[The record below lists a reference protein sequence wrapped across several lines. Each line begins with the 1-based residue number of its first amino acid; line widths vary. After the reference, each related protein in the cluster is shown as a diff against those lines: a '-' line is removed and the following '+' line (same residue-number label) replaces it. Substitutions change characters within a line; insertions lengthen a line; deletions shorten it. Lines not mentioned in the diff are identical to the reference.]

1 MIPEKRSIAIM
12 KELSIGN
19 TKQMLMING
28 ADVKNPLLLFLHGGP
43 GRRKSDMLGII
54 KKSWNSISR

>member
-12 KELSIGN
+12 KELSIEN

-28 ADVKNPLLLFLHGGP
+28 ADVKIHSLLFYMADRGP
-43 GRRKSDMLGII
+43 QIGYVRHYQKSL
-54 KKSWNSISR
+54 NSILQ

>member
-28 ADVKNPLLLFLHGGP
+28 ADVKNPLLLFYTAAR

>member
-1 MIPEKRSIAIM
+1 MIPEKKSIAIM

-28 ADVKNPLLLFLHGGP
+28 VDVKNPLLLFLHGGRE
-43 GRRKSDMLGII
+43 RRKSDMLDII
-54 KKSWNSISR
+54 KKSWNSILQ